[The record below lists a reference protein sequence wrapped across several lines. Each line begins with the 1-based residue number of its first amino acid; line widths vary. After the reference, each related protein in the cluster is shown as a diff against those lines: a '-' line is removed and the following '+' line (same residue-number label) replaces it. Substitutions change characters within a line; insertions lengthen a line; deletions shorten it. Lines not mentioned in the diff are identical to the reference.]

1 MALTATRR
9 PTSSETSASQ
19 TCGNHQFE
27 GTLSNPHQ
35 AAASPILPDRA
46 ASPLLLPAHHTG
58 ESLVLQTCVP
68 RHRLVAIGEELC
80 DQAGIAG
87 RGDGACLERVTDKLF
102 KLRVSLP

>member
-1 MALTATRR
+1 MALTATHR

-27 GTLSNPHQ
+27 GTTSNPHQ

-46 ASPLLLPAHHTG
+46 GSPLLLPPRRTA
-58 ESLVLQTCVP
+58 ENRALQTCVP

-87 RGDGACLERVTDKLF
+87 GREGACLERVADKLF
-102 KLRVSLP
+102 KLGVSLP